1 MTLNEFLSN
10 DKFLKTEKLVF
21 DSLIDD
27 YQFTRYSTLN
37 SFSLHYSLRY

>member
-1 MTLNEFLSN
+1 MTLNEFLHN
-10 DKFLKTEKLVF
+10 DKFLKTEKLIF

-37 SFSLHYSLRY
+37 SFSLPLFRY